1 MFKISTTLDK
11 LSEAPLPATGTLC
24 RYWSH
29 LTGSLNTWGLWIG
42 LGKCILTCDESS
54 LASKHTEEKT
64 GLCLAFLFHFCPNLH
79 ICWSGELPPLHLLL
93 QGRSDS
99 KGPGEKKLSHCQKVF
114 VKQRRRV
121 QSRDATVTSPAG
133 LTPVFIYTSAAGRG
147 WPTTAQKSRRGCVGV
162 LKVQSFTL

>member
-11 LSEAPLPATGTLC
+11 LSEPPLPVTGTLC
-24 RYWSH
+24 RYWSA

-64 GLCLAFLFHFCPNLH
+64 GLCLAFLFHFFPNLH

-99 KGPGEKKLSHCQKVF
+99 EGPGEKSLSHCQKLF
-114 VKQRRRV
+114 VKRRSKV
-121 QSRDATVTSPAG
+121 QSRDATVASPAG
-133 LTPVFIYTSAAGRG
+133 RTPVFVYSSAGVRR
-147 WPTTAQKSRRGCVGV
+147 WSTTAQMSQGGCVGV
-162 LKVQSFTL
+162 LKSLPL